1 MDQPWD
7 WSDLI
12 FSFIILAHTNI
23 LTQFSDDSKLL
34 DFVNAKVS
42 WKNLGD
48 SEDLDDPESSSN
60 SNGIKIVVQSAKSC
74 TYRLMMKDFSMN
86 WKVINWEWQKEKKKS
101 NLVNQEQKKI
111 SATVQS
117 VRKMDVILGNSVEVS
132 KRGMKNSTRTYSH
145 IIYVKECS
153 V

>member
-1 MDQPWD
+1 MHLQ
-7 WSDLI
+7 
-12 FSFIILAHTNI
+12 TN
-23 LTQFSDDSKLL
+23 DERLL
-34 DFVNAKVS
+34 YELEGYQLRMTERK
-42 WKNLGD
+42 
-48 SEDLDDPESSSN
+48 
-60 SNGIKIVVQSAKSC
+60 
-74 TYRLMMKDFSMN
+74 
-86 WKVINWEWQKEKKKS
+86 KKKS

>member
-1 MDQPWD
+1 MHLQ
-7 WSDLI
+7 
-12 FSFIILAHTNI
+12 TN
-23 LTQFSDDSKLL
+23 DKRLL
-34 DFVNAKVS
+34 YE
-42 WKNLGD
+42 LEGYQLRMT
-48 SEDLDDPESSSN
+48 E
-60 SNGIKIVVQSAKSC
+60 
-74 TYRLMMKDFSMN
+74 R
-86 WKVINWEWQKEKKKS
+86 KKKS